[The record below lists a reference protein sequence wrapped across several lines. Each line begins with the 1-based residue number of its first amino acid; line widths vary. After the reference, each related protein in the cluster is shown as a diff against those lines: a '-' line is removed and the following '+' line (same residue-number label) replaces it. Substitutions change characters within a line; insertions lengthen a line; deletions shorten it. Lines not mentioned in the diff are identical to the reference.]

1 MNRTVTVDFQERLDD
16 IGDRLDHV
24 NAIEAFIDGDDDVD
38 VNEHLEA
45 LDFDPIDADGWD
57 DVSDEAKETLRAEAD
72 DLRRRFERAQ
82 KVGEDHV
89 KKWSGSQ
96 FEIKELT
103 WGDQAMRN
111 DLATGDMLQ
120 SEYSD
125 PRANQDAVKLRTVQ
139 VATVETPPDAPDNP
153 REYPPVV
160 GEWLHEKIDNLNTY
174 GEVTMD
180 DFSDSG
186 QTPGEN

>member
-1 MNRTVTVDFQERLDD
+1 MNRKVTVDFQERLDELEE
-16 IGDRLDHV
+16 RLDHV
-24 NAIEAFIDGDDDVD
+24 TAIEAFIDGDEEVD
-38 VNEHLEA
+38 VNEHLDA
-45 LDFDPIDADGWD
+45 LGFDPIDAEEWA
-57 DVSDEAKETLRAEAD
+57 DVSDEAKDTLRTEVN
-72 DLRRRFERAQ
+72 DLRRRYEHAL

-139 VATVETPPDAPDNP
+139 VATVSTPPDAPDKP

-160 GEWLHEKIDNLNTY
+160 GEWLYEKIDNLNTY
-174 GEVTMD
+174 GEVTLD

-186 QTPGEN
+186 LTPGEN